1 MGCPKVIGIVG
12 AGIGGVAAG
21 VALMRAG
28 FSVRI
33 FEKAGELRESG
44 AGVSLWPNGT
54 MILSRL
60 GLLPEILNHG
70 QIGTH
75 FLLRARSGEL
85 LMDINTARADT
96 PTVCLHRADLLRVL
110 ADAIPRECFAL
121 NHELIGVETNGEK
134 VCLRFRNQDSFFCDG
149 VVGADGIHSR
159 LRTLLGKGRQPS
171 RRGYVI
177 FRGLAEASLDVPSGH
192 NGETWGAG
200 HRFGTLAIG
209 KNKVC
214 WYATANA
221 SALQHSV
228 EKPKPWLQEVFKAWH
243 NPIPG
248 LLAATD
254 PSTILTANA
263 CDLQPFRQCAGPA
276 TLLGDAAHALTPN
289 LGQGAC
295 MALEDAL
302 ALANCLSQ
310 HSSVSSA
317 FRRYESLRFLHV
329 SSAVLRSRW
338 LGAVGQWES
347 RIAVVLRN
355 LITQR
360 LPPWLFE
367 CHSTPELAKVSSA
380 WFSL

>member
-54 MILSRL
+54 EILSKL
-60 GLLPEILNHG
+60 GLLPEILKHG

-75 FLLRARSGEL
+75 FLLRAYSGEL
-85 LMDINTARADT
+85 LMDINTATADT

-110 ADAIPRECFAL
+110 VEAIPPECFGL
-121 NHELIGVETNGEK
+121 NHELTGVEANGEK
-134 VCLRFRNQDSFFCDG
+134 ACLHFRNQDRFVCDG
-149 VVGADGIHSR
+149 IVGADGIHSR
-159 LRTLLGKGRQPS
+159 MRTLLGKGRQPS
-171 RRGYVI
+171 RRGYII
-177 FRGLAEASLDVPSGH
+177 FRGLAEASPDVPSDH
-192 NGETWGAG
+192 NGETWGTG
-200 HRFGTLAIG
+200 HRFGTLGIG

-221 SALQHSV
+221 SALQHSA
-228 EKPKPWLQEVFKAWH
+228 EKPKPWLQEIFQAWH
-243 NPIPG
+243 DPIPK
-248 LLAATD
+248 LLATTD
-254 PSTILTANA
+254 PSTILAANA
-263 CDLQPFRQCAGPA
+263 CDFQPFRQCAGPA

-302 ALANCLSQ
+302 VLAECLSE
-310 HSSVSSA
+310 HSSVSLA
-317 FRRYESLRFLHV
+317 FRRYEWLRFFHV

-338 LGAVGQWES
+338 LGEVGQWES
-347 RIAVVLRN
+347 RIAVSLRN
-355 LITQR
+355 LITRR
-360 LPPWLFE
+360 LPARLFE
-367 CHSTPELAKVSSA
+367 CHPTRKLGNLVIS
-380 WFSL
+380 